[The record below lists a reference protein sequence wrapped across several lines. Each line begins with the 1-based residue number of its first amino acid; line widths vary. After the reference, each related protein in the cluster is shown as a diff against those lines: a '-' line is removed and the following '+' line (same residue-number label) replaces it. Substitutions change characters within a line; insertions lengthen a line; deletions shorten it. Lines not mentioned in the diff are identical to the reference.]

1 MTRDVTSS
9 VSLTRRQQGIYEHL
23 LARHE
28 AGDAPPSLDTL
39 CDELGLRSR
48 GSMHAQIKALVDAG
62 LVEPMNGKQ
71 RGVRVRARRD
81 ETDADD
87 RAPTQLALL
96 GSIAAGRPI
105 EAIELP
111 EHMDVPAHLRT
122 DGTCY
127 VLRVKGDSMIED
139 GILDGDCVV
148 IERRGYARNGEI
160 VVALIDGSEA
170 TLKRI
175 YQRPNEVVLVPANS
189 ALEPI
194 SVPPERVTIQGV
206 VVGQMRSYR

>member
-1 MTRDVTSS
+1 MMPTVT
-9 VSLTRRQQGIYEHL
+9 LTRRQQSIYDYL
-23 LARHE
+23 LARLE
-28 AGDAPPSLDTL
+28 AGDPAPTLDAL

-48 GSMHAQIKALVDAG
+48 GSMHAQVKALVDAG

-71 RGVRVRARRD
+71 RGVRVRAEGGR
-81 ETDADD
+81 T
-87 RAPTQLALL
+87 PTQLALL
-96 GSIAAGRPI
+96 GTIAAGRPI
-105 EAIELP
+105 EAIEVP

-160 VVALIDGSEA
+160 VVALIDGMEA

-175 YQRPNEVVLVPANS
+175 YQRPDEVVLVPANS

>member
-1 MTRDVTSS
+1 
-9 VSLTRRQQGIYEHL
+9 VSAAPLTRRQRQIHDHL

-28 AGDAPPSLDTL
+28 AGDPPPTLDEL
-39 CDELGLRSR
+39 CEHLGLRSR
-48 GSMHAQIKALVDAG
+48 GSMHAQVKALVDTG

-71 RGVRVRARRD
+71 RGVCLRD
-81 ETDADD
+81 PTEHP
-87 RAPTQLALL
+87 APSQLSLL

-105 EAIELP
+105 EAIEVP
-111 EHMDVPAHLRT
+111 EHIDVPAHLRT
-122 DGTCY
+122 DGSCF

-148 IERRGYARNGEI
+148 IESRGYARSGEI
-160 VVALIDGSEA
+160 VVALIDGMDA

-175 YQRPNEVVLVPANS
+175 YQRPNEVVLAPAN
-189 ALEPI
+189 AGMKAI
-194 SVPPERVTIQGV
+194 SMAPERVTIQGV

>member
-1 MTRDVTSS
+1 MRDTVT
-9 VSLTRRQQGIYEHL
+9 LTRRQRSIHDYL

-28 AGDAPPSLDTL
+28 SGDPPPTLDTL

-48 GSMHAQIKALVDAG
+48 GSMHAQVKALVDAG
-62 LVEPMNGKQ
+62 LVEPMGGKQ
-71 RGVRVRARRD
+71 RGVRVCAVGQ
-81 ETDADD
+81 EE
-87 RAPTQLALL
+87 PTQLALL

-105 EAIELP
+105 EAVEIP
-111 EHMDVPAHLRT
+111 EQMDVPAHLRT
-122 DGTCY
+122 DKSCY

-148 IERRGYARNGEI
+148 IESRGYARNGEI
-160 VVALIDGSEA
+160 VVALIDGMDA

-175 YQRPNEVVLVPANS
+175 YQRPNEVVLAPAN
-189 ALEPI
+189 AGMKAI
-194 SVPPERVTIQGV
+194 SMPPERVTIQGV

>member
-1 MTRDVTSS
+1 MSGNSTATAG
-9 VSLTRRQQGIYEHL
+9 LTRRQRSILDHL
-23 LARHE
+23 LARHQ
-28 AGDAPPSLDTL
+28 AGDPPPSLDAL
-39 CDELGLRSR
+39 CDALGLRSR
-48 GSMHAQIKALVDAG
+48 GSMHTHVKALVDAG

-71 RGVRVRARRD
+71 RGVRVRAR
-81 ETDADD
+81 DD
-87 RAPTQLALL
+87 GAHDRPPTQLPLL

-111 EHMDVPAHLRT
+111 EHMEVPAHLRT

-160 VVALIDGSEA
+160 VVALVDGSEA

-175 YQRPNEVVLVPANS
+175 YQRPGEVVLVPANA

-194 SVPPERVTIQGV
+194 SVPPERITIQGV

>member
-1 MTRDVTSS
+1 MTRPAT
-9 VSLTRRQQGIYEHL
+9 LTRRQQSIYDYL

-28 AGDAPPSLDTL
+28 AGDPPPTLDAL

-48 GSMHAQIKALVDAG
+48 GSMHAQVKALVAAG

-71 RGVRVRARRD
+71 RGVRVRAPAQRV
-81 ETDADD
+81 
-87 RAPTQLALL
+87 PTQLALL
-96 GSIAAGRPI
+96 GNIAAGRPI
-105 EAIELP
+105 EAIETP
-111 EHMDVPAHLRT
+111 EQMHVPAHLRT
-122 DGTCY
+122 DGSCY
-127 VLRVKGDSMIED
+127 VLRVKGDSMVED

-148 IERRGYARNGEI
+148 IESRGYARNGEI
-160 VVALIDGSEA
+160 VVALIDGMDA

-175 YQRPNEVVLVPANS
+175 YQRHNEVVLAPANS
-189 ALEPI
+189 AMEPI

>member
-1 MTRDVTSS
+1 MMPTAT
-9 VSLTRRQQGIYEHL
+9 LTRRQQSIYDYL

-28 AGDAPPSLDTL
+28 AGDAPPSLEAL
-39 CDELGLRSR
+39 CDELGLSSR
-48 GSMHAQIKALVDAG
+48 GSMHAQVKALVDAG

-71 RGVRVRARRD
+71 RGVRVRAERGR
-81 ETDADD
+81 T
-87 RAPTQLALL
+87 PTQLALL
-96 GSIAAGRPI
+96 GTIAAGRPI
-105 EAIELP
+105 EAIEVP
-111 EHMDVPAHLRT
+111 ELMDVPAHLRT

-160 VVALIDGSEA
+160 VVALIDGLEA

-194 SVPPERVTIQGV
+194 SAPPERVTIQGV